1 MHNTMCI
8 MKGCRLYDQI
18 RRRINAQCG
27 ALGWGTDALAVAA
40 GVHRN
45 TAGAVR
51 AGKGNPTI
59 GVIEKMLDA
68 LDAVPVHSE
77 ESGPVGQQ

>member
-1 MHNTMCI
+1 MRRRN
-8 MKGCRLYDQI
+8 GLYARLRQ
-18 RRRINAQCG
+18 RINAQCG
-27 ALGWGTDALAVAA
+27 ELGWGTEALARAA
-40 GVHRN
+40 GVHRH

-68 LDAVPVHSE
+68 LEAAE
-77 ESGPVGQQ
+77 LTNQR